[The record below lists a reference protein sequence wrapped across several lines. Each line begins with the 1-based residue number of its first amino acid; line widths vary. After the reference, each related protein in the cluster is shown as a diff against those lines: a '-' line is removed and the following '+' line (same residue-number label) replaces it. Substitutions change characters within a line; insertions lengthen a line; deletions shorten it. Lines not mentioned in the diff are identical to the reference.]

1 MAKRKHKKATA
12 KRHKASKGN
21 LGKPKSLPAQG
32 IIPPER
38 NQELVSLLMK
48 HQRRIFS
55 YIFTM
60 VPNREDAEDLLQET
74 CLTICEKFVDFK
86 EGTNFLAWACQ
97 IAFWKVR
104 AARKKYATAKVI
116 FNQDLMDTV
125 SETMVEM
132 AKELDVRHESLNAC
146 LQKLNERD
154 RTMIITRYEPGC
166 NAQTASE
173 VCGRSIQATY
183 KALSRIRKVLYD
195 CVTFEWA
202 IRDNV

>member
-1 MAKRKHKKATA
+1 MA
-12 KRHKASKGN
+12 RHKSKK
-21 LGKPKSLPAQG
+21 KPKSKKALVSANQG

-38 NQELVSLLMK
+38 NKELVGLLMK

-74 CLTICEKFVDFK
+74 YVTICEKFVDFK

-104 AARKKYATAKVI
+104 AARKKFATAKVI
-116 FNQDLMDTV
+116 FNQDLMDAV
-125 SETMVEM
+125 SETMGEM
-132 AKELDVRHESLNAC
+132 AQEMDVRHEALGAC
-146 LQKLNERD
+146 LRKLNERD
-154 RTMIITRYEPGC
+154 RTMIMTRYEPGC
-166 NAQTASE
+166 NAQTASD
-173 VCGRSIQATY
+173 VSGRSIQATY

-195 CVTFEWA
+195 CVTFEQA
-202 IRDNV
+202 IRENQER

>member
-1 MAKRKHKKATA
+1 MAKRKHRNAAA
-12 KRHKASKGN
+12 KRHKASKGKAYN
-21 LGKPKSLPAQG
+21 HPEHG

-38 NQELVSLLMK
+38 NQELVGLLMK
-48 HQRRIFS
+48 HQRRVFS
-55 YIFTM
+55 YIYTM

-74 CLTICEKFVDFK
+74 CLTICEKFTDFK

-104 AARKKYATAKVI
+104 AARKKFATAKVV

>member
-1 MAKRKHKKATA
+1 MEKNRNRNKTDGKRSKSKKPFN
-12 KRHKASKGN
+12 H
-21 LGKPKSLPAQG
+21 PEHG

-38 NQELVSLLMK
+38 NKELVGLLVK

-55 YIFTM
+55 YIYTM
-60 VPNREDAEDLLQET
+60 VPNREDSEDLLQET
-74 CLTICEKFVDFK
+74 CLTICEKFTDFK

-125 SETMVEM
+125 SDTMFEM
-132 AKELDVRHESLNAC
+132 TKELDVRHESLNAC
-146 LQKLNERD
+146 LYKLNERD

-166 NAQTASE
+166 NAQTASDA
-173 VCGRSIQATY
+173 CGRSIQATY
-183 KALSRIRKVLYD
+183 KALSRIRKVLFD
-195 CVTFEWA
+195 CVTFEQA

>member
-1 MAKRKHKKATA
+1 MAKNSNRNKTTGKQSKSKKPFNHPKH
-12 KRHKASKGN
+12 
-21 LGKPKSLPAQG
+21 G

-38 NQELVSLLMK
+38 NKELVGLLVK

-55 YIFTM
+55 YIYTM
-60 VPNREDAEDLLQET
+60 VPNREDSEDLLQET
-74 CLTICEKFVDFK
+74 CLTICEKFTDFK

-125 SETMVEM
+125 SDTMFEM

-146 LQKLNERD
+146 LYKLNERD

-166 NAQTASE
+166 NAQTASD

-183 KALSRIRKVLYD
+183 KALSRIRKVLFD
-195 CVTFEWA
+195 CVTFEQA

>member
-1 MAKRKHKKATA
+1 MKHSMKRKKTRPIIHPE
-12 KRHKASKGN
+12 H
-21 LGKPKSLPAQG
+21 G

-38 NQELVSLLMK
+38 NKELVSLLMK

-55 YIFTM
+55 YIYTM
-60 VPNREDAEDLLQET
+60 VPNREDSEDLLQET
-74 CLTICEKFVDFK
+74 CLTICEKFTDFA

-104 AARKKYATAKVI
+104 AARKKFATAKVI
-116 FNQDLMDTV
+116 FNQELMDTV
-125 SETMVEM
+125 SDTMFEM

-154 RTMIITRYEPGC
+154 RIMIMTRYEPGC
-166 NAQTASE
+166 NAQTAYD

-183 KALSRIRKVLYD
+183 KALSRIRKLLFD
-195 CVTFEWA
+195 CVTFEQA
-202 IRDNV
+202 VRDNI

>member
-1 MAKRKHKKATA
+1 M
-12 KRHKASKGN
+12 
-21 LGKPKSLPAQG
+21 
-32 IIPPER
+32 
-38 NQELVSLLMK
+38 
-48 HQRRIFS
+48 
-55 YIFTM
+55 
-60 VPNREDAEDLLQET
+60 PNRADAEALLQET

-173 VCGRSIQATY
+173 VCRSIQATY
-183 KALSRIRKVLYD
+183 KALSRIRKVL
-195 CVTFEWA
+195 
-202 IRDNV
+202 